1 MNEEKIKN
9 ENIKKNK
16 LLTCLSSNKK
26 IEEIIFNV
34 KLYTSD
40 IEGKNWLYSDL
51 EGTLIFVL
59 DLKNKTRFL
68 SLFDSYSF
76 ENLFSYELYNEFEN
90 FYMNLSPVFS
100 CFEINGGFIG
110 FEFENEI
117 DCNKMLNTICK
128 FTDDFTEN
136 WFKNNN
142 LDFEILENNKINAE
156 NCNLLLKD
164 NFPGN
169 NKFDE
174 KYLDDGM
181 QIIKARNLEI
191 LSAINFNKEKKE
203 FEINNISN
211 ELKELF
217 DSIGVK
223 KNDLIKDT
231 NLAFQIFKTIMI
243 GMAGNKINKGNEEL
257 MIQHKFP
264 PPEERERIRKKEEE
278 AELKMRK
285 KKHEHNF
292 NFNNNNKI
300 SNMGNNVVNNN
311 VPIPPSIPVNNN
323 NNNKI
328 PIPPSIPITNNNN
341 NNIPNPPSIPVNNSN
356 NNNNIPIPPSLP
368 YNNNNNNNNIPI
380 PPSLPNNNNKIP
392 IPPSLPNNNNNN
404 NNIPIPPSLP
414 NNNNNIPIPPSLP
427 TTTSTSS
434 SIPIPPPLQT
444 NSQSS
449 IPIPPSIPSN
459 PVTSPSVPLPIPSQ
473 TNPVTSPSSSSI
485 PIPPPLQTTFVPSTS
500 SSIPLPPPIPSV
512 FPSSNSNNDNSKS
525 LSLEDELKSIQ
536 LKKVENDNTKKE
548 LTLEEQIKS
557 VKLKKIEKKP
567 DEEKLMTGNERNF
580 LQNALKMALDLRKK
594 NLHMY
599 SDDEDDKE
607 RSEESDDSW

>member
-9 ENIKKNK
+9 ELIKKNK
-16 LLTCLSSNKK
+16 LLTCLSSNQK

-40 IEGKNWLYSDL
+40 FEGKNWLYSDL

-59 DLKNKTRFL
+59 DYKKKTRFF

-117 DCNKMLNTICK
+117 DCNKMLNVVCK
-128 FTDDFTEN
+128 FTDNFTEDY
-136 WFKNNN
+136 FKNNN
-142 LDFEILENNKINAE
+142 FEYEIIENDEINPE
-156 NCNLLLKD
+156 NCSKILKE

-169 NKFDE
+169 KKFDE

-231 NLAFQIFKTIMI
+231 NLAFQIFKTIII
-243 GMAGNKINKGNEEL
+243 GMAGNKINKGNDEL
-257 MIQHKFP
+257 IFQHKFP

-285 KKHEHNF
+285 KKHQHNI
-292 NFNNNNKI
+292 NF
-300 SNMGNNVVNNN
+300 VNTN
-311 VPIPPSIPVNNN
+311 NNN

-328 PIPPSIPITNNNN
+328 NSDVNIVNNN
-341 NNIPNPPSIPVNNSN
+341 VD
-356 NNNNIPIPPSLP
+356 
-368 YNNNNNNNNIPI
+368 
-380 PPSLPNNNNKIP
+380 NKV
-392 IPPSLPNNNNNN
+392 N

-414 NNNNNIPIPPSLP
+414 NNNNNNKIPIPPSLP
-427 TTTSTSS
+427 NNPTTSS
-434 SIPIPPPLQT
+434 SIPIPPPLQS
-444 NSQSS
+444 NPQSAS
-449 IPIPPSIPSN
+449 IPIPPSIQSN
-459 PVTSPSVPLPIPSQ
+459 PQTSSIPLPIPIQ
-473 TNPVTSPSSSSI
+473 NKIESPSTSSI
-485 PIPPPLQTTFVPSTS
+485 PLPPPIQTTFVPSS
-500 SSIPLPPPIPSV
+500 SSIPLPPPLTSTV
-512 FPSSNSNNDNSKS
+512 FPSNSSNDNNNQKQI
-525 LSLEDELKSIQ
+525 SLEDELKSIQ

-548 LTLEEQIKS
+548 LSLEEQIKN
-557 VKLKKIEKKP
+557 VKLKKVEKNSY
-567 DEEKLMTGNERNF
+567 EEKLITGNEKNF
-580 LQNALKMALDLRKK
+580 LQNALKMALKRRRE
-594 NLHMY
+594 NLEKY
-599 SDDEDDKE
+599 SDSEDDEKE
-607 RSEESDDSW
+607 RSNESDDSF

>member
-9 ENIKKNK
+9 ELIKKNK
-16 LLTCLSSNKK
+16 LLTCLSSNQK

-40 IEGKNWLYSDL
+40 FEGKNWLYSDL

-59 DLKNKTRFL
+59 DYKKKTRFF

-117 DCNKMLNTICK
+117 DCNKMLNVVCK
-128 FTDDFTEN
+128 FTDNFTEDY
-136 WFKNNN
+136 FKNNN
-142 LDFEILENNKINAE
+142 FEYEIIENDEINPE
-156 NCNLLLKD
+156 NCSKILKE

-169 NKFDE
+169 KKFDE

-231 NLAFQIFKTIMI
+231 NLAFQIFKTIII
-243 GMAGNKINKGNEEL
+243 GMAGNKINKGNDEL
-257 MIQHKFP
+257 IFQHKFP

-285 KKHEHNF
+285 KKHQHNI
-292 NFNNNNKI
+292 NFVNTNNNNNNNKI
-300 SNMGNNVVNNN
+300 NSDVNIVNNN
-311 VPIPPSIPVNNN
+311 VDNKVNNNIPIPPSLPNNN

-328 PIPPSIPITNNNN
+328 PIPPSIPNNNN
-341 NNIPNPPSIPVNNSN
+341 NK
-356 NNNNIPIPPSLP
+356 IPIPPSIP
-368 YNNNNNNNNIPI
+368 NNNNNKIPI
-380 PPSLPNNNNKIP
+380 PPSIPNNNNNNNKIP

-404 NNIPIPPSLP
+404 NIPIPPSLP
-414 NNNNNIPIPPSLP
+414 NNP
-427 TTTSTSS
+427 TTSS
-434 SIPIPPPLQT
+434 SIPIPPPLQS
-444 NSQSS
+444 NPQSAS
-449 IPIPPSIPSN
+449 IPIPPSIQSN
-459 PVTSPSVPLPIPSQ
+459 PQTSSIPLPIPIQ
-473 TNPVTSPSSSSI
+473 NKIESPSTSSI
-485 PIPPPLQTTFVPSTS
+485 PLPPPIQTTFVPSS
-500 SSIPLPPPIPSV
+500 SSIPLPPPLTSTV
-512 FPSSNSNNDNSKS
+512 FPSNSSNDNNNQKQI
-525 LSLEDELKSIQ
+525 SLEDELKSIQ

-548 LTLEEQIKS
+548 LSLEEQIKN
-557 VKLKKIEKKP
+557 VKLKKVEKNSY
-567 DEEKLMTGNERNF
+567 EEKLITGNEKNF
-580 LQNALKMALDLRKK
+580 LQNALKMALKRRRE
-594 NLHMY
+594 NLEKY
-599 SDDEDDKE
+599 SDSEDDEKE
-607 RSEESDDSW
+607 RSNESDDSF